1 MRGKIKSGTRTGS
14 RFCLELLSRL
24 ELPNLILTKDAL
36 YRLSYNSILHEIS
49 YYILKK
55 KSISKI
61 IINFLFY
68 ALDGVIDCFN
78 AAIKLGGDFPVFFSF

>member
-1 MRGKIKSGTRTGS
+1 MNCR
-14 RFCLELLSRL
+14 
-24 ELPNLILTKDAL
+24 NLILTKDAL

-78 AAIKLGGDFPVFFSF
+78 ATIKLGGDFPVFFSF